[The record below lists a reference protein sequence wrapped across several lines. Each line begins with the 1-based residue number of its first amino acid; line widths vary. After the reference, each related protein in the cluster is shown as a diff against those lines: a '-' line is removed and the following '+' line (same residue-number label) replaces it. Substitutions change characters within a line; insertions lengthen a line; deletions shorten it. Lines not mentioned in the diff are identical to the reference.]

1 MNTQDWALLGWT
13 SWISLQSKG
22 LSRVFSNTTV
32 QKHQFFSAQLS
43 SQWNSHI
50 HPWPLE
56 KPQPWLDGPLW
67 IQKIPMVSP
76 IAPNTKGSVTGEVEK
91 VGDSHPYQV
100 HAVKDILTSANYA
113 KHSHM
118 NTLPEDHTHTHTN
131 THTDTHTLGL
141 GRVLCKWRALKIE
154 FHWLHGKS
162 VVRHGKPVYCWFY

>member
-1 MNTQDWALLGWT
+1 MNTQDWPLLGWT

-32 QKHQFFSAQLS
+32 QKHQFFSAHLS
-43 SQWNSHI
+43 SQSNSHI

-56 KPQPWLDGPLW
+56 KPQPWLERPLW

-76 IAPNTKGSVTGEVEK
+76 IASNTKGSVTGEVEK
-91 VGDSHPYQV
+91 VGDSHPYQL
-100 HAVKDILTSANYA
+100 HAVKDILTSANCA
-113 KHSHM
+113 RHSHM

-131 THTDTHTLGL
+131 AHTDTQTLGL

-154 FHWLHGKS
+154 FQWLHGKS
-162 VVRHGKPVYCWFY
+162 VVRHGKPVYCRFY